1 MMNRLLWQTHA
12 GKSPFSPTDTATIL
26 FDDHRVHMINRS
38 EGLANPVDLFER
50 VCDWMAS
57 VKEATVPVTQELFWF
72 DWVQLVE
79 YGT

>member
-1 MMNRLLWQTHA
+1 
-12 GKSPFSPTDTATIL
+12 
-26 FDDHRVHMINRS
+26 MINRS
-38 EGLANPVDLFER
+38 ERLADPVDFFKR

-57 VKEATVPVTQELFWF
+57 VKEATAPVTQELFRS

>member
-1 MMNRLLWQTHA
+1 
-12 GKSPFSPTDTATIL
+12 
-26 FDDHRVHMINRS
+26 MINRS
-38 EGLANPVDLFER
+38 ERLANPVDLFEC

-57 VKEATVPVTQELFWF
+57 VKEATAPVTQELIQS